1 MKINDY
7 LLWLSVGLLA
17 CYVLYMVFKFSLIG
31 FLFLPCYSLVNP
43 STRKKMK
50 KTYVAS

>member
-17 CYVLYMVFKFSLIG
+17 CYVLYMVFKFLSYRVSFF
-31 FLFLPCYSLVNP
+31 FLCYSLVNP
-43 STRKKMK
+43 STKKNEDDSK
-50 KTYVAS
+50 